1 MNAAKSYMAKTGEVE
16 QAWYVVD
23 AKDAVLGRLASKV
36 ATMLMGKHKPAY
48 TPHVDTGDFVV
59 VVNADKVRVTGT
71 KAESKTYPYYTLY
84 VGGYKNPS
92 FKEMMEKKP
101 EKVIELAVKRMLPKT
116 KMGVAMLKKLKVYRG
131 DEHKH
136 HAQQPV
142 KIEL

>member
-1 MNAAKSYMAKTGEVE
+1 MNAAKSYMAKTGQVE
-16 QAWYVVD
+16 QAWYLVD
-23 AKDAVLGRLASKV
+23 ASDAVLGRLASKV
-36 ATMLMGKHKPAY
+36 ATMLMGKHKPTY

-59 VVNADKVRVTGT
+59 VVNADKVRVTGS

-84 VGGYKNPS
+84 VSGYKTPS

-131 DEHKH
+131 GEHKH